1 MKSKQGAEVSRKQ
14 YVHHKNTTATLLQTF
29 GVENHFVPR
38 NLEVDSESNHYTNIQ
53 SEYVGN
59 MTKTKFLEARVLAY
73 DMTAPFI
80 VPVFLN

>member
-38 NLEVDSESNHYTNIQ
+38 NLEVDSESNHYTDIQ